1 MSVMR
6 VNEFMLDLSK
16 KLREEKKVAESTA
29 NAYIRAMYIL
39 NGKESFKNLTFLKNT
54 AAIEDLV
61 KKYADSTLKTI
72 YASIVSVLSL
82 FKDKPTYKKV
92 YQHYHDLMMGKCEE
106 AKQNESSEKTQKQKD
121 NWITW
126 DEVCEKVSELREK
139 VAEFKSNKNITPQQY
154 ESLLHY
160 LIVSLYTETQPRR
173 NQDYLDMFVAKKQPT
188 ETEHNY
194 VVLTKTKPTSFI
206 FNKFKTSKKYGQQT
220 LDVPEALSN
229 VISEYLKFHP
239 LKKNATFKFLVSSDG
254 TPITAV
260 NAITRVL
267 NKVFGKRVGSSM
279 LRHSFLTSKY
289 GDVLEDQ
296 KADSLAMGHSIDEQR
311 AYIRTDPKV
320 SSEAV
325 QEVVVPMMPTPSE

>member
-1 MSVMR
+1 MR

-39 NGKESFKNLTFLKNT
+39 NGKESFKSLIFLKNT
-54 AAIEDLV
+54 AGIEDLI
-61 KKYADSTLKTI
+61 KKYADSTVKTI

-92 YQHYHDLMMGKCEE
+92 YQHYYDLMMGKSEE
-106 AKQNESSEKTQKQKD
+106 AKQNESSDKTKKQTD

-126 DEVCEKVSELREK
+126 YEVQKKVAELREK
-139 VAEFKSNKNITPQQY
+139 VAEFKSNKSITPQQY

-173 NQDYLDMFVAKKQPT
+173 NQDYLDMFVSKKQPT

-194 VVLTKTKPTSFI
+194 VVLTKTKPTSLI

-220 LDVPEALSN
+220 LEIPETLST

-239 LKKNATFKFLVSSDG
+239 LKKNSTFKFLVSSDG

-267 NKVFGKRVGSSM
+267 NKIFGKRVGSSM
-279 LRHSFLTSKY
+279 LRHIFLSTKY
-289 GDVLEDQ
+289 DIKEMEKD
-296 KADSLAMGHSIDEQR
+296 ANAMGHSVEEQKKYMKGSGESTQV
-311 AYIRTDPKV
+311 AT
-320 SSEAV
+320 
-325 QEVVVPMMPTPSE
+325 VPTIEDSIA

>member
-1 MSVMR
+1 MSAMR

-29 NAYIRAMYIL
+29 NAYIRAMYLL
-39 NGKESFKNLTFLKNT
+39 NGKEAFKNLTFLKNT
-54 AAIEDLV
+54 ASIEDIV
-61 KKYADSTLKTI
+61 KKYAESTIKTI

-92 YQHYHDLMMGKCEE
+92 YQHYYDLMMGKSEE
-106 AKQNESSEKTQKQKD
+106 AKKAETSDKTQKQTD

-126 DEVCEKVSELREK
+126 DEVQKKVADLREK
-139 VAEFKSNKNITPQQY
+139 VAEFKSNKSITNQQY

-173 NQDYLDMFVAKKQPT
+173 NQDYLDMYVAKKQPT

-220 LDVPEALSN
+220 LEVPETLSN

-239 LKKNATFKFLVSSDG
+239 LKKNATFKFLVSYDG

-267 NKVFGKRVGSSM
+267 NKIFGKRVGSSM
-279 LRHSFLTSKY
+279 LRHIFLSTKY
-289 GDVLEDQ
+289 DIKEMEKD
-296 KADSLAMGHSIDEQR
+296 ANAMGHSVEEQKKYMKGSGEV
-311 AYIRTDPKV
+311 A
-320 SSEAV
+320 
-325 QEVVVPMMPTPSE
+325 QEVTVPTMDTIA

>member
-1 MSVMR
+1 MSAMR
-6 VNEFMLDLSK
+6 VNEFMLELAK

-29 NAYIRAMYIL
+29 NAYIRAMYLL
-39 NGKESFKNLTFLKNT
+39 NGKQPYKNLTFLKNT
-54 AAIEDLV
+54 SAIADLV
-61 KKYADSTLKTI
+61 SKYAESTIKTI

-82 FKDKPTYKKV
+82 FKDKPTYKKI
-92 YQHYHDLMMGKCEE
+92 YQHYYDLMMGKSEE
-106 AKQNESSEKTQKQKD
+106 AKQNESSDKTQKQTD

-126 DEVCEKVSELREK
+126 DEVQKKVADLREK
-139 VAEFKSNKNITPQQY
+139 VAEFKSNKSITSQQY

-173 NQDYLDMFVAKKQPT
+173 NQDYLDMYVAKKQPT

-194 VVLTKTKPTSFI
+194 VVLTKTKPTSFV

-220 LDVPEALSN
+220 LEVPETLAN

-239 LKKNATFKFLVSSDG
+239 LKKNASYKFLVSYDG

-267 NKVFGKRVGSSM
+267 NKIFGKRVGSSM
-279 LRHSFLTSKY
+279 LRHIFLSTKY
-289 GDVLEDQ
+289 DIKEMEKD
-296 KADSLAMGHSIDEQR
+296 ANAMGHSVEEQKK
-311 AYIRTDPKV
+311 YMKGSGEST
-320 SSEAV
+320 
-325 QEVVVPMMPTPSE
+325 QEVTVPTMDTIA

>member
-1 MSVMR
+1 MSAMR

-29 NAYIRAMYIL
+29 TAYIRAMYLL
-39 NGKESFKNLTFLKNT
+39 NGKQPYKNLTFLKNT
-54 AAIEDLV
+54 SAIADLV
-61 KKYADSTLKTI
+61 SKYAESTIKTI

-82 FKDKPTYKKV
+82 FKDKPTYKKI
-92 YQHYHDLMMGKCEE
+92 YQHYYDLMMGKSEE
-106 AKQNESSEKTQKQKD
+106 AKKAETSDKTQKQTD

-126 DEVCEKVSELREK
+126 DEVQKKVADLREK
-139 VAEFKSNKNITPQQY
+139 VAEFKSNKSITSQQY

-194 VVLTKTKPTSFI
+194 VVLTKSKPTSFI

-220 LDVPEALSN
+220 LEVPETLSN

-239 LKKNATFKFLVSSDG
+239 LKKNATFKFLVSHDG

-267 NKVFGKRVGSSM
+267 NKIFGKKVGSSM
-279 LRHSFLTSKY
+279 LRHIFLSTKY
-289 GDVLEDQ
+289 DIKEMEKD
-296 KADSLAMGHSIDEQR
+296 ANAMGHSVEEQR
-311 AYIRTDPKV
+311 KYMKGSGESTQVAT
-320 SSEAV
+320 
-325 QEVVVPMMPTPSE
+325 VPTIEDSTA

>member
-1 MSVMR
+1 MSAMR
-6 VNEFMLDLSK
+6 VNEFMLELAK

-29 NAYIRAMYIL
+29 NAYIRAMYLL
-39 NGKESFKNLTFLKNT
+39 NGKQPYKNLTFLKNT
-54 AAIEDLV
+54 SAIADLV
-61 KKYADSTLKTI
+61 SKYAESTIKTI

-82 FKDKPTYKKV
+82 FKDKPTYKKI
-92 YQHYHDLMMGKCEE
+92 YQHYYDLMMGKSEE
-106 AKQNESSEKTQKQKD
+106 AKQNESSDKTQKQTD

-126 DEVCEKVSELREK
+126 DEVQKKVADLREK
-139 VAEFKSNKNITPQQY
+139 VAEFKSNKSITSQQY

-220 LDVPEALSN
+220 LEVPETLAN

-239 LKKNATFKFLVSSDG
+239 LKKNASYKFLVSYDG
-254 TPITAV
+254 TPVTAV

-267 NKVFGKRVGSSM
+267 NKIFGKRVGSSM
-279 LRHSFLTSKY
+279 LRHIFLSTKY
-289 GDVLEDQ
+289 DIKEMEKD
-296 KADSLAMGHSIDEQR
+296 ANAMGHSVEEQKK
-311 AYIRTDPKV
+311 YMKGSGEST
-320 SSEAV
+320 
-325 QEVVVPMMPTPSE
+325 QEVTVPTMDTIA

>member
-1 MSVMR
+1 MSAMR

-16 KLREEKKVAESTA
+16 KLREDKGVAESTA

-92 YQHYHDLMMGKCEE
+92 YQHYYDLMMGKVKE
-106 AKQNESSEKTQKQKD
+106 AKQNESSDKTEKQTD

-126 DEVCEKVSELREK
+126 EEVQQKVAELREK
-139 VAEFKSNKNITPQQY
+139 VSEFKSNKNITPQQY
-154 ESLLHY
+154 DTLLHY

-220 LDVPEALSN
+220 LEIPETLSD

-239 LKKNATFKFLVSSDG
+239 LKKNSVFKFLVSSDG

-267 NKVFGKRVGSSM
+267 NKIFGKRVGSSM
-279 LRHSFLTSKY
+279 LRHIFLSTKY
-289 GDVLEDQ
+289 DIKEMEKD
-296 KADSLAMGHSIDEQR
+296 ATAMGHSIEEQKK
-311 AYIRTDPKV
+311 YMKGSGEV
-320 SSEAV
+320 S
-325 QEVVVPMMPTPSE
+325 QEVTVPMMPTTLLG

>member
-1 MSVMR
+1 MSAMR
-6 VNEFMLDLSK
+6 VNEFMLDLAK

-29 NAYIRAMYIL
+29 TAYIRAMYLL
-39 NGKESFKNLTFLKNT
+39 NGKQPYKNLTFLKNT
-54 AAIEDLV
+54 SAIADLV
-61 KKYADSTLKTI
+61 SKYAESTIKTI

-82 FKDKPTYKKV
+82 FKDKPTYKKI
-92 YQHYHDLMMGKCEE
+92 YQHYYDLMMGKSEE
-106 AKQNESSEKTQKQKD
+106 AKKAETSDKTQKQTD

-126 DEVCEKVSELREK
+126 DEVQKKVADLREK
-139 VAEFKSNKNITPQQY
+139 VAEFKSNKSITSQQY

-194 VVLTKTKPTSFI
+194 VVLTKSKPTSFI

-220 LDVPEALSN
+220 LEVPETLSN
-229 VISEYLKFHP
+229 VIAEYLKFHP
-239 LKKNATFKFLVSSDG
+239 LKKNATFKFLVSHDG

-267 NKVFGKRVGSSM
+267 NKIFGKKVGSSM
-279 LRHSFLTSKY
+279 LRHIFLSTKY
-289 GDVLEDQ
+289 DIKEMEKD
-296 KADSLAMGHSIDEQR
+296 ANAMGHSVEEQR
-311 AYIRTDPKV
+311 KYMKGSGESTQVAT
-320 SSEAV
+320 
-325 QEVVVPMMPTPSE
+325 VPTIEDSTA

>member
-1 MSVMR
+1 MR
-6 VNEFMLDLSK
+6 VNEFMLDLAK

-29 NAYIRAMYIL
+29 TAYIRAMYLL
-39 NGKESFKNLTFLKNT
+39 NGKQPYKNLTFLKNT
-54 AAIEDLV
+54 SAIADLV
-61 KKYADSTLKTI
+61 SKYAESTIKTI

-82 FKDKPTYKKV
+82 FKDKPTYKKI
-92 YQHYHDLMMGKCEE
+92 YQHYYDLMMGKSEE
-106 AKQNESSEKTQKQKD
+106 AKKAETSDKTQKQTD

-126 DEVCEKVSELREK
+126 DEVQKKVADLREK
-139 VAEFKSNKNITPQQY
+139 VAEFKSNKSITSQQY

-194 VVLTKTKPTSFI
+194 VVLTKSKPTSFI

-220 LDVPEALSN
+220 LEVPETLSN

-239 LKKNATFKFLVSSDG
+239 LKKNATFKFLVSHDG

-267 NKVFGKRVGSSM
+267 NKIFGKKVGSSM
-279 LRHSFLTSKY
+279 LRHIFLSTKY
-289 GDVLEDQ
+289 DIKEMEKD
-296 KADSLAMGHSIDEQR
+296 ANAMGHSVEEQR
-311 AYIRTDPKV
+311 KYMKGSGESTQVAT
-320 SSEAV
+320 
-325 QEVVVPMMPTPSE
+325 VPTIEDNTA

>member
-1 MSVMR
+1 MSAMR
-6 VNEFMLDLSK
+6 VNEFMLELAK

-29 NAYIRAMYIL
+29 NAYIRAMYLL
-39 NGKESFKNLTFLKNT
+39 NGKQPYKNLTFLKNT
-54 AAIEDLV
+54 SAIADLV
-61 KKYADSTLKTI
+61 SKYAESTIKTI

-82 FKDKPTYKKV
+82 FKDKPTYKKI
-92 YQHYHDLMMGKCEE
+92 YQHYYDLMMGKSEE
-106 AKQNESSEKTQKQKD
+106 AKQNESSDKTQKQTD

-126 DEVCEKVSELREK
+126 DEVQKKVADLREK
-139 VAEFKSNKNITPQQY
+139 VAEFKSNKSITSQQY

-194 VVLTKTKPTSFI
+194 VVLTKTKPTSFV

-220 LDVPEALSN
+220 LEVPETLAN

-239 LKKNATFKFLVSSDG
+239 LKKNASYKFLVSYDG
-254 TPITAV
+254 TPVTAV

-267 NKVFGKRVGSSM
+267 NKIFGKRVGSSM
-279 LRHSFLTSKY
+279 LRHIFLSTKY
-289 GDVLEDQ
+289 DIKEMEKD
-296 KADSLAMGHSIDEQR
+296 ANAMGHSVEEQKK
-311 AYIRTDPKV
+311 YMKGSGEST
-320 SSEAV
+320 
-325 QEVVVPMMPTPSE
+325 QEVTVPTMDTIA

>member
-1 MSVMR
+1 MR
-6 VNEFMLDLSK
+6 VNEFMLDLAK

-29 NAYIRAMYIL
+29 TAYIRAMYLL
-39 NGKESFKNLTFLKNT
+39 NGKQPYKNLTFLKNT
-54 AAIEDLV
+54 SAIADLV
-61 KKYADSTLKTI
+61 SKYAESTIKTI

-82 FKDKPTYKKV
+82 FKDKPTYKKI
-92 YQHYHDLMMGKCEE
+92 YQHYYDLMMGKSEE
-106 AKQNESSEKTQKQKD
+106 AKKAETSDKTQKQTD

-126 DEVCEKVSELREK
+126 DEVQKKVADLREK
-139 VAEFKSNKNITPQQY
+139 VAEFKSNKSITSQQY

-194 VVLTKTKPTSFI
+194 VVLTKSKPTSFI

-220 LDVPEALSN
+220 LEVPETLSN

-239 LKKNATFKFLVSSDG
+239 LKKNATFKFLVSHDG

-267 NKVFGKRVGSSM
+267 NKIFGKKVGSSM
-279 LRHSFLTSKY
+279 LRHIFLSTKY
-289 GDVLEDQ
+289 DIKEMEKD
-296 KADSLAMGHSIDEQR
+296 ANAMGHSVEEQR
-311 AYIRTDPKV
+311 KYMKGSGESTQVAT
-320 SSEAV
+320 
-325 QEVVVPMMPTPSE
+325 VPTIEDSTA

>member
-1 MSVMR
+1 MSAMR
-6 VNEFMLDLSK
+6 VNEFMLELAK

-29 NAYIRAMYIL
+29 NAYIRAMYLL
-39 NGKESFKNLTFLKNT
+39 NGKQPYKNLTFLKNT
-54 AAIEDLV
+54 SAIADLV
-61 KKYADSTLKTI
+61 SKYAESTIKTI

-82 FKDKPTYKKV
+82 FKDKPTYKKI
-92 YQHYHDLMMGKCEE
+92 YQHYYDLMMGKSEE
-106 AKQNESSEKTQKQKD
+106 AKQNESSDKTQKQTD

-126 DEVCEKVSELREK
+126 DEVQKKVADLREK
-139 VAEFKSNKNITPQQY
+139 VAEFKSNKSITNQQY

-220 LDVPEALSN
+220 LEVPETLAN

-239 LKKNATFKFLVSSDG
+239 LKKNASYKFLVSYDG

-267 NKVFGKRVGSSM
+267 NKIFGKRVGSSM
-279 LRHSFLTSKY
+279 LRHIFLSTKY
-289 GDVLEDQ
+289 DIKEMEKD
-296 KADSLAMGHSIDEQR
+296 ANAMGHSVEEQKK
-311 AYIRTDPKV
+311 YMKGSGEST
-320 SSEAV
+320 
-325 QEVVVPMMPTPSE
+325 QEVTVPTMDTIA

>member
-1 MSVMR
+1 MR

-29 NAYIRAMYIL
+29 NAYIRAMYLL
-39 NGKESFKNLTFLKNT
+39 NGKQPYKNLTFLKNT
-54 AAIEDLV
+54 SAIADLV
-61 KKYADSTLKTI
+61 SKYAESTIKTI

-92 YQHYHDLMMGKCEE
+92 YQHYYDLMMGKSEE
-106 AKQNESSEKTQKQKD
+106 AKQNETSDKTQKQTD

-126 DEVCEKVSELREK
+126 DEVQKKVADLREK
-139 VAEFKSNKNITPQQY
+139 VAEFKSNKSITNQQY

-194 VVLTKTKPTSFI
+194 VVLTKSKPTSFI

-220 LDVPEALSN
+220 LEVPETLSN
-229 VISEYLKFHP
+229 VISDYLKFHP
-239 LKKNATFKFLVSSDG
+239 LKKNASFKFLVSYDG

-267 NKVFGKRVGSSM
+267 NKIFGKRVGSSM
-279 LRHSFLTSKY
+279 LRHIFLSTKY
-289 GDVLEDQ
+289 DIKEMEKD
-296 KADSLAMGHSIDEQR
+296 ANAMGHSVEEQKKYMKGSGETTQV
-311 AYIRTDPKV
+311 AT
-320 SSEAV
+320 
-325 QEVVVPMMPTPSE
+325 VPTIEDSTA